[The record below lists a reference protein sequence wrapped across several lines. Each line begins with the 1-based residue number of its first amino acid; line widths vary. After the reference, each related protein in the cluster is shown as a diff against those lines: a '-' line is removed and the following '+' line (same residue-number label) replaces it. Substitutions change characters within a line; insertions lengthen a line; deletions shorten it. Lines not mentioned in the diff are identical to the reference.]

1 MAGLHILFVIQ
12 ASAVKKDENCNLVGC
27 YTASSGNS
35 LTIGFPET
43 SVRNYHYSLRNNP
56 EKLSSRADILFV
68 IMVREKEQWL
78 TSMGQLTQDFASIT
92 ISVKTTQ

>member
-1 MAGLHILFVIQ
+1 MVGLHVLFVI
-12 ASAVKKDENCNLVGC
+12 SGFRRKEDENCDLLGC

-35 LTIGFPET
+35 LPIGCPET

-56 EKLSSRADILFV
+56 QKRSSRADILFV
-68 IMVREKEQWL
+68 IMVREEEHWL
-78 TSMGQLTQDFASIT
+78 ISMGQLTQDFVSFT